1 MALVQPQVVAI
12 EAPRLHAYL
21 EAMAHHMPCTYMA
34 AISRRDETAVQGAP
48 YQCGYRISRGAATTV
63 APQMV
68 PSDQHSA
75 QRKQAVAVSYA
86 SRHGLTWALIRLPYV
101 LHSDTSSRL
110 PEAQAVTEVAVL
122 PQQVYTWPSPRE
134 VMYEARMLQVV
145 VVGSGGT
152 VGPVTPLLTTM

>member
-1 MALVQPQVVAI
+1 M
-12 EAPRLHAYL
+12 
-21 EAMAHHMPCTYMA
+21 
-34 AISRRDETAVQGAP
+34 
-48 YQCGYRISRGAATTV
+48 
-63 APQMV
+63 
-68 PSDQHSA
+68 
-75 QRKQAVAVSYA
+75 SYT
-86 SRHGLTWALIRLPYV
+86 SQHGLTWALIRLPYV
-101 LHSDTSSRL
+101 LHSDTSSRP